1 MLTIDARTT
10 QWQAGDG
17 TAARPVANV
26 VAWRSR
32 AGQRLLL
39 TVGDDARRAAAA
51 APLPPDAIVTD
62 LVRIASTEPKLALEF
77 WSAFLVYVL
86 HGRRRS
92 LFARL
97 RAACSGEPVRLCI
110 EDHAARAAVHAVLRR
125 VRRPRLRFVEG

>member
-1 MLTIDARTT
+1 MLTIDARAT

-17 TAARPVANV
+17 TAAPPVANV

-39 TVGDDARRAAAA
+39 AVGDDTQRAGA

-97 RAACSGEPVRLCI
+97 RAAFSGEPVRLCI

>member
-39 TVGDDARRAAAA
+39 AVGDDVQRAGAP
-51 APLPPDAIVTD
+51 PLPPDAIVTD

-77 WSAFLVYVL
+77 WSAFLLYVL

-97 RAACSGEPVRLCI
+97 RAAFSGEPVRLCI

-125 VRRPRLRFVEG
+125 VRRPRLLFVEG

>member
-1 MLTIDARTT
+1 MLIIDARAT

-17 TAARPVANV
+17 TAALPIANRI
-26 VAWRSR
+26 AWRSR

-39 TVGDDARRAAAA
+39 AVGDDTGRAATP
-51 APLPPDAIVTD
+51 PLPPDAIVTD
-62 LVRIASTEPKLALEF
+62 LVRIASTEPKLAREF
-77 WSAFLVYVL
+77 WSAFLMYVL

-97 RAACSGEPVRLCI
+97 RAACSGEPVRVRI
-110 EDHAARAAVHAVLRR
+110 DDPAARAAVHAVLRR